1 MNLSKGQLNTFKR
14 IVELTSRS
22 E

>member
-1 MNLSKGQLNTFKR
+1 MNISKGQLNTSKR